1 MMSPRIRAFHR
12 ASSVACLL
20 AAASAYA
27 APVAWTGAAGDN
39 LWHTPGN
46 WSPVGIPGAADDVT
60 IDVAGTPTILFNAT
74 TGTRSVNSLVLNEK
88 LTMSGGK
95 LTVVSTADVNAN
107 ITFTSGGEIAG
118 GSWDFSGGSLSG
130 NANINNRVSDL
141 ALVGPAIIQG
151 GGTWIRFK
159 NVALSGQLTV
169 SNNTLL
175 AFDGN
180 QTIPASGTL
189 VLQNG
194 SYVGMSPAGTL
205 TVAPGATIRGACSL
219 FTTVLSSNCTLINQ
233 GTIEADGASLD
244 VAAAT
249 IVNTGL
255 IKTSGGVLSLGT
267 PTCTLSGNGSF
278 NVSAG
283 TLLLRGTFP
292 TSAVKNFNRTGGT
305 VTFQGTMNNAG
316 DSFTFNNST
325 GQWQF
330 SSGVITGGTLS
341 FADGQT
347 IAANGS
353 IANKF
358 RDLTIV
364 GDASITGSGTWLQLS
379 NVTFAGTFSIGS
391 NTLLAFDGNQ
401 SLSTGTIAMAEGSFL
416 NCNPGGTLT
425 IGPAASI
432 RGRGQLGT
440 TVPGTPTIINNQGSI
455 VAEGTTGELGVFAMQ
470 LNNSGT
476 IRVAPGATMRRANPS
491 LAGTTAFTN
500 AGTIQLDA
508 GSTLRFE
515 LTSNNLSSG
524 TLSIDLK
531 GPPSASADYGRIL
544 LASGSTLNIGDTL
557 KINEVNGYQ
566 TTCGLGFPIIAPVAN
581 ATNTSLTGTFATLDV
596 APPDFG
602 NYQVVR
608 YTSNSAEYQI
618 LTAADFDNDG
628 FISFEDFDAFVAA
641 FEEGLQTSDFDQDG
655 FLTFEDFDAFVAK
668 FEGGC

>member
-1 MMSPRIRAFHR
+1 MMPSHFRTFHR
-12 ASSVACLL
+12 ASSVACLM
-20 AAASAYA
+20 AAASSYA

-46 WSPVGIPGAADDVT
+46 WSPVGIPSSTDDVT

-88 LTMSGGK
+88 LTLSGGK

-130 NANINNRVSDL
+130 NASINNRVSDL
-141 ALVGPAIIQG
+141 TLVGPAIIQG

-180 QTIPASGTL
+180 QSIPSGTL
-189 VLQNG
+189 VLENG
-194 SYVGMSPAGTL
+194 SYLGMSPAGTL
-205 TVAPGATIRGACSL
+205 TVAPDATIRGACSFL
-219 FTTVLSSNCTLINQ
+219 TTIISSNCTLVNQ
-233 GTIEADGASLD
+233 GTIEADGGSLD
-244 VAAAT
+244 IAAAT

-267 PTCTLSGNGSF
+267 TTCTLSGNGSI

-283 TLLLRGTFP
+283 TLFLRGTFP
-292 TSAVKNFNRTGGT
+292 TSAVKNFTRTGGT

-325 GQWQF
+325 GQWFF
-330 SSGVITGGTLS
+330 SSGVITGGMLS

-347 IAANGS
+347 IAANAS

-364 GDASITGSGTWLQLS
+364 GDAKITGSGTWLQLS
-379 NVTFAGTFSIGS
+379 NVTFASTFTIGG

-401 SLSTGTIAMAEGSFL
+401 SLSTGTIAMEAGSFL

-425 IGPAASI
+425 IGPAATI

-440 TVPGTPTIINNQGSI
+440 TVPGTPTIINNQGNI
-455 VAEGTTGELGVFAMQ
+455 VAEGSTGELGVFAMQ

-476 IRVAPGATMRRANPS
+476 IRVAPGATMRRANPG

-508 GSTLRFE
+508 GGTLFFE
-515 LTSNNLSSG
+515 LTSNNLSGG
-524 TLSIDLK
+524 TLSVDLK
-531 GPPSASADYGRIL
+531 GPPSTAANYGRIQL
-544 LASGSTLNIGDTL
+544 TSSSTLNAGGTL

-566 TTCGLGFPIIAPVAN
+566 TTCGLGFPIIAPAAN
-581 ATNTSLTGTFATLDV
+581 SSNTSLTGSFATLDV
-596 APPDFG
+596 APPAFG
-602 NYQVVR
+602 NYQAVR

-628 FISFEDFDAFVAA
+628 FITFEDFDAFIAA
-641 FEEGLQTSDFDQDG
+641 FEEGLQTSDFNQDG
-655 FLTFEDFDAFVAK
+655 FLTFEDFDDYVAK